1 VALEIVFG
9 AAKAK
14 AVLLSR
20 SLRETQEAPAALKQ
34 KIIEV
39 FGRDLSL
46 QEVVARIVED
56 VRTRG
61 DGALF
66 DYAKRLD
73 GAEPGALEV
82 GREEIALARARVSP
96 ELASALALAAERIR
110 AFHANC
116 RRRSWI
122 DFGEGGLGQWIRP
135 LATVGMYV
143 PGGGAS
149 YPSTVLMTVI
159 PARVAGVRD
168 IVMASPGGRGGV
180 SPATLAAAEIAGVDR
195 VFAIGG
201 AQAVAAL
208 AFGTESVPKVD
219 KICGPGNVFVQ
230 LAKRM
235 VYGAVDIDG
244 FYGPTET
251 VIIADE
257 TADPAICAA
266 DLLAQAEHDPMASAI
281 LITDSG
287 ELASAVDRETERQLA
302 GLSRQDIIAGSLGGR
317 SGIAVVGD
325 LQEAVE
331 LVNHYAP
338 EHLSIIVRDGWSCA
352 EKVTN
357 AGGIFIGETAP
368 EVVGDYTAGPSHVM
382 PTGGTARFGSP
393 LTVEDFLKVTSVVA
407 VDVRTLG
414 AIGPA
419 AAAIARAE
427 GLDAHARA
435 IEMRL
440 TRIPE
445 GRV

>member
-1 VALEIVFG
+1 
-9 AAKAK
+9 
-14 AVLLSR
+14 
-20 SLRETQEAPAALKQ
+20 
-34 KIIEV
+34 
-39 FGRDLSL
+39 
-46 QEVVARIVED
+46 
-56 VRTRG
+56 
-61 DGALF
+61 
-66 DYAKRLD
+66 
-73 GAEPGALEV
+73 
-82 GREEIALARARVSP
+82 
-96 ELASALALAAERIR
+96 
-110 AFHANC
+110 
-116 RRRSWI
+116 
-122 DFGEGGLGQWIRP
+122 
-135 LATVGMYV
+135 MYV

-159 PARVAGVRD
+159 PARVAGVRE
-168 IVMASPGGRGGV
+168 IVVASPAGRGGV
-180 SPATLAAAEIAGVDR
+180 SPATLAAAEIAGADR

-201 AQAVAAL
+201 AQAIAAL

-251 VIIADE
+251 VIIADG
-257 TADPAICAA
+257 TADPAICAT

-281 LITDSG
+281 LITDSS

-302 GLSRQDIIAGSLGGR
+302 GLGRKDVIRASLGGR

-338 EHLSIIVRDGWSCA
+338 EHLSIMVRDGWSCA

-368 EVVGDYTAGPSHVM
+368 EVAGDYTAGPSHVM

-407 VDVRTLG
+407 VDGRTLG

-440 TRIPE
+440 AKIPE
-445 GRV
+445 GSL

>member
-1 VALEIVFG
+1 MALEIVFG
-9 AAKAK
+9 AAQAR
-14 AVLLSR
+14 AGLLRRPLGDTREPSPA
-20 SLRETQEAPAALKQ
+20 LRK
-34 KIIEV
+34 KISQV
-39 FGRDLSL
+39 FGGEMSL
-46 QEVVARIVED
+46 QEVVSRIVED

-61 DGALF
+61 DAALF
-66 DYAKRLD
+66 DYARRLD
-73 GAEPGALEV
+73 GAELSALEV
-82 GREEIALARARVSP
+82 SREEMARARARVSP
-96 ELASALALAAERIR
+96 ELTSALALAAERIR
-110 AFHANC
+110 AFHANS
-116 RRRSWI
+116 RRKSWV

-135 LATVGMYV
+135 LAKVGMYV
-143 PGGGAS
+143 PGGRAA

-159 PARVAGVRD
+159 PARVAGVRE
-168 IVMASPGGRGGV
+168 IVVASPAGREGI
-180 SPATLAAAEIAGVDR
+180 SPATLVAAGIAEVDR

-235 VYGAVDIDG
+235 VYGTVDVDG

-257 TADPAICAA
+257 TADAGICAA

-281 LITDSG
+281 LITDSA
-287 ELASAVDRETERQLA
+287 ELAREVDREVDRQVV
-302 GLSRQDIIAGSLGGR
+302 GLSRQDIIAGSLKGR

-325 LQEAVE
+325 LEEAVE
-331 LVNHYAP
+331 LVNGYAP
-338 EHLSIIVRDGWSCA
+338 EHLSLMVRNPWSYA

-368 EVVGDYTAGPSHVM
+368 EAVGDYTAGPSHVM
-382 PTGGTARFGSP
+382 PTGGTAWFGSP

-407 VDVRTLG
+407 VDGRTLG

-419 AAAIARAE
+419 AAALARAE

-435 IEMRL
+435 IEIRL
-440 TRIPE
+440 AGIPE
-445 GRV
+445 GRA